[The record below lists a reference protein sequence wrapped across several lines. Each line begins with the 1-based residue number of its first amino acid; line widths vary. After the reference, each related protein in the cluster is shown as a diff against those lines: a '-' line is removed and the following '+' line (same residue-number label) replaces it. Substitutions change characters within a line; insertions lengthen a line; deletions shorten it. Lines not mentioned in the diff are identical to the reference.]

1 MLQRWKRRSQL
12 VAGARVAL
20 PALCIAIV
28 VLLVGW
34 AVVNAVIRRTNF
46 GKAGSGLEI
55 RMIKPN
61 FQGRNAEGRPFLLQA
76 SSAVRDNSDS
86 ARVSLVD
93 PVFTLG
99 DGADKTTVRAKTGWY
114 REDTRVLD
122 LRGNVILDDG
132 EGFHFTTEHALVDT
146 VKNNVDGETHIDGQG
161 PLGRI
166 AASSYSVGDGGA
178 HVYFTG
184 QVKGRIEH
192 HAATA
197 APKAP
202 PPTAPAA
209 AGKTAA
215 GAAQKE

>member
-1 MLQRWKRRSQL
+1 MLQRWKRRSRL
-12 VAGARVAL
+12 VSGARVAL
-20 PALCIAIV
+20 PALCVGI
-28 VLLVGW
+28 VLLLIGW

-55 RMIKPN
+55 RMVKPN
-61 FQGRNAEGRPFLLQA
+61 FQGRNASGKPFLLQA
-76 SSAVRDNSDS
+76 ASAVRDDTDS
-86 ARVSLVD
+86 ARVTLVD

-99 DGADKTTVRAKTGWY
+99 ADADKTVVRAKTGWY
-114 REDTRVLD
+114 REDTRILD
-122 LRGNVILDDG
+122 LRGAVTLDDATG
-132 EGFHFTTEHALVDT
+132 YHFVTEHALVDT
-146 VKNNVDGETHIDGQG
+146 VKNDIDGEAYIEGRG

-166 AASSYSVGDGGA
+166 AASSYSVKDGGA

-202 PPTAPAA
+202 A
-209 AGKTAA
+209 AA
-215 GAAQKE
+215 GAAHKE